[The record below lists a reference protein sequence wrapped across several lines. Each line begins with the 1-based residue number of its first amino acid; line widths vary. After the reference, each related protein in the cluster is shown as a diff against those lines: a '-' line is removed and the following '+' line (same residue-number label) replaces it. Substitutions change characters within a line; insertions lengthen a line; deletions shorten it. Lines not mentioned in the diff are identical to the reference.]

1 MDAHLCL
8 SDVRGQVLAEDDS
21 WSSSDPDR
29 EVSQDRREDGP
40 ALLVSPDAVQRS
52 DTSSTTILLLLFSTM
67 KNVFKLFYTL
77 QKPKGLFKFTKTPL
91 LLFTNIF
98 SWLALKKSLQDCPIC
113 LGMTRQHH
121 TVETTKSHHNR
132 VLLSC

>member
-8 SDVRGQVLAEDDS
+8 STVRGQVLAEDDS

-67 KNVFKLFYTL
+67 KNVFKLLYTL
-77 QKPKGLFKFTKTPL
+77 
-91 LLFTNIF
+91 
-98 SWLALKKSLQDCPIC
+98 
-113 LGMTRQHH
+113 
-121 TVETTKSHHNR
+121 
-132 VLLSC
+132 

>member
-8 SDVRGQVLAEDDS
+8 STVRGQVLAEDDS

-40 ALLVSPDAVQRS
+40 ALLVSPDAVQRP

-67 KNVFKLFYTL
+67 KNVFKLLYTL
-77 QKPKGLFKFTKTPL
+77 QKPKGLFIFTKTPL

-98 SWLALKKSLQDCPIC
+98 SWLVLKKSLRDCPIC
-113 LGMTRQHH
+113 LGMSTPH
-121 TVETTKSHHNR
+121 S
-132 VLLSC
+132 